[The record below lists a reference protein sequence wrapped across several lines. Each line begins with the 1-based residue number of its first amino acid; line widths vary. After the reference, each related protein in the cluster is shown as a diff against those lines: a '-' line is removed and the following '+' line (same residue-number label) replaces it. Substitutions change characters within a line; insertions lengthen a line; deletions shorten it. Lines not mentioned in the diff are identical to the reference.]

1 MRTSLVVVAIA
12 AILLFSFGGVSANE
26 TVVSLPGKTI
36 VKIPGYS
43 QIFTRADE
51 AICVVIP
58 AGSVEVTACF
68 LESAL
73 DAVAESNGFLRYG
86 DLPKESKAQL
96 DALPDDRMVFV
107 EGGFGWAY
115 ATDPVTLGSFDV
127 HEATSVLCEEFKNS
141 VRHPAVCYFAAAASI
156 STPTRLSVFIS
167 AELERPPGRSGV
179 QEQRTEEKI
188 GRIHQIIESIEMIP
202 GSGSGKLT
210 LPSSERPLHIEVADF
225 NFDGHE
231 DFAVWH
237 LDDGMG
243 VHKIYRIFLYTP
255 GQKTFEEALSR
266 CGDTFINVR
275 RDLRRRRLLSTHWSD
290 NTPMSCVT
298 RLPKTPGGHAQK

>member
-1 MRTSLVVVAIA
+1 MKNSLVVIAIA
-12 AILLFSFGGVSANE
+12 AILLFSVDGVSANE
-26 TVVSLPGKTI
+26 TVVRLPGKTI
-36 VKIPGYS
+36 VKIPGNS

-115 ATDPVTLGSFDV
+115 ATDSVTLGIFDV
-127 HEATSVLCEEFKNS
+127 HEATSVLCEELTND

-156 STPTRLSVFIS
+156 STTKRLSVFIS
-167 AELERPPGRSGV
+167 AEIERPPGHRDV
-179 QEQRTEEKI
+179 KEQRTEEKI
-188 GRIHQIIESIEMIP
+188 EKIHQIIESIEMIP
-202 GSGSGKLT
+202 GSGNGTLT
-210 LPSSERPLHIEVADF
+210 LACSDHPLHIEVADY

-231 DFAVWH
+231 DFAIWH
-237 LDDGMG
+237 LDDGKA
-243 VHKIYRIFLYTP
+243 VHKIYRIFLYVP
-255 GQKTFEEALSR
+255 RQKTFKEALSR

-275 RDLRRRRLLSTHWSD
+275 RDLKRRRLLSTQWID
-290 NTPMSCVT
+290 NMPTSCVT
-298 RLPKTPGGHAQK
+298 RLPKTSGG